1 MQRKNLFSLLGILV
15 MVLVLAGCA
24 GPSPEKELTPAGL
37 SPIASGAAVLSQ
49 NDLKPEEIRAK
60 VLAAIE
66 NVLTYSFSMTLDIN
80 LLSQNGKN
88 ITQQS
93 EIYGAINKPDKK
105 MRISMTVSQRLENSQ
120 AKEGKSGADI
130 YVDGE
135 NMYMKKGGS
144 GVSSNW
150 QKQSAPAELWQEQ
163 DVISQQKKL
172 LETSEIRLGGTARIK
187 DRECYLLE
195 IKPDVEAIMESLQR
209 QMPASQLPKG
219 ADLEEMLS
227 DISMQTWIDRETFL
241 PLRVKEAIVLN
252 MDTQELGIQPS
263 EGATA
268 VTMKMNFDLTASDY
282 NRPLAPEP
290 PTGLPD

>member
-1 MQRKNLFSLLGILV
+1 MRYKNLISLPGMLV
-15 MVLVLAGCA
+15 MILVLAGCA
-24 GPSPEKELTPAGL
+24 NPSPEKGLTPTGL
-37 SPIASGAAVLSQ
+37 SPIVSGTAELTQ
-49 NDLKPEEIRAK
+49 NNLNQEEIRKK
-60 VLAAIE
+60 VLASIE

-88 ITQQS
+88 ITQLS
-93 EIYGAINKPDKK
+93 EINGAMNKPNKK

-135 NMYMKKGGS
+135 NMYVKKGGS

-150 QKQSAPAELWQEQ
+150 QKQSAPAELWQDQ

-172 LETSEIRLGGTARIK
+172 LETSEIRIGGTVK
-187 DRECYLLE
+187 MNDRQCFLLE
-195 IKPDVEAIMESLQR
+195 IKPDVEALMESLQR

-241 PLRVKEAIVLN
+241 PLRVQETIVLN
-252 MDTQELGIQPS
+252 MDTHELGLQPS
-263 EGATA
+263 EETSA

-282 NRPLAPEP
+282 NRSLSIEP
-290 PTGLPD
+290 PTALPD